1 MKKLLLFLGILAVSA
16 VSSANERSGPQIEG
30 RVVWGF
36 NKEYDNDYETDS
48 KGMEFS
54 EIGVEF
60 RQAGIGNLDNLEL
73 GIGGSLMYDNG
84 TRHTV
89 NDYSSIP
96 LYGVARY
103 NIVNINGNI
112 MPYVKGHL
120 GYSINSLAD
129 NVYNSQGDYVEGD
142 MKGGL
147 YYGVGVG
154 VELYGFTVELMY
166 RGINAEFKQ
175 DDKYDYYD
183 GETKANK
190 TSFGLS
196 VGVNIGCVANPAACY
211 QGAFTQPDYIL
222 VK

>member
-1 MKKLLLFLGILAVSA
+1 MKKLLLAFSILALGSF
-16 VSSANERSGPQIEG
+16 SFANERSGPQIEG
-30 RVVWGF
+30 RVGWSF
-36 NKEYDNDYETDS
+36 NKNYDNDYDTDS
-48 KGMEFS
+48 KGMEFA
-54 EIGVEF
+54 EGGVEF
-60 RQAGIGNLDNLEL
+60 RKAGIGSLENLEL
-73 GIGGSLMYDNG
+73 GVGGSFMYDNG

-96 LYGVARY
+96 LYGVVRY
-103 NIVNINGNI
+103 NIININDSI

-120 GYSINSLAD
+120 GYSINSLSD
-129 NVYNSQGDYVEGD
+129 NVYNSQGDRVDGD

-147 YYGVGVG
+147 YYGVGIG

-190 TSFGLS
+190 TSLGLS
-196 VGVNIGCVANPAACY
+196 IGYNVSCLINPAACY
-211 QGAFTQPDYIL
+211 ESAFKQPDYIL